1 MIKKITLLS
10 SILII
15 IYTIILILVCVA
27 IFTLVERKFMASI
40 QRRKGPNVIGLWG
53 LLQPFADGIK
63 LILKELHF
71 PKNSNKFIFLFSPIF
86 LFIIGFGQW
95 VFLSFIFN
103 NYLANIYLTILFTY
117 MIASLNVY
125 GILFAGW
132 SSNSKYAFLGGIR
145 SAAQMVSYE
154 VLMGFI
160 FLQIGL
166 LVGSFNLFDII
177 YKQKLI
183 GVGFFFYNLPIFIIF
198 FIVILAET
206 NRAPFDLPE
215 AEAELVAGY
224 NIEYSGILFA
234 FFFLAEYANM
244 LFVANTL
251 TLLFFGGGYLTI
263 FDFFKFFFFLNDTH
277 EIINLNFSYLK
288 YSFNIVIIAIL
299 FVIIRAAFPR
309 LRYDQLMLFAWQK
322 LLPLTIA
329 FLLFSFSFLWCF
341 NGLPLQASNGFNLI
355 NIIY

>member
-1 MIKKITLLS
+1 MIIILS
-10 SILII
+10 SFISLFYTIVLILI
-15 IYTIILILVCVA
+15 CVA
-27 IFTLVERKFMASI
+27 FYTLIERKIMASI
-40 QRRKGPNVIGLWG
+40 QRRKGPNVVGFWG

-71 PKNSNKFIFLFSPIF
+71 PKNSNKFLFFFSPLF

-103 NYLANIYLTILFTY
+103 NYLANVYFTILFTY

-132 SSNSKYAFLGGIR
+132 SSNSKYAFLGGVR
-145 SAAQMVSYE
+145 SAAQMISYE
-154 VLMGFI
+154 ILMGFI

-183 GVGFFFYNLPIFIIF
+183 GIGFFFYNFPIFIIF

-244 LFVANTL
+244 LFVSNTL
-251 TLLFFGGGYLTI
+251 TLFFFGGGYLTF
-263 FDFFKFFFFLNDTH
+263 FDLIRFCFFFNNFELNLT
-277 EIINLNFSYLK
+277 FSYFK
-288 YSFNIVIIAIL
+288 YSFNILLIALL

-322 LLPLTIA
+322 LLPLVMT
-329 FLLFSFSFLWCF
+329 FLLFSFCFFWCF
-341 NGLPLQASNGFNLI
+341 NGFPLQHSNGINLI

>member
-1 MIKKITLLS
+1 MIFFFN

-15 IYTIILILVCVA
+15 IFTIILILFSVA
-27 IFTLVERKFMASI
+27 FYTVIERKIMASI
-40 QRRKGPNVIGLWG
+40 QRRKGPNVVGFWG

-71 PKNSNKFIFLFSPIF
+71 PKNSNKFIFFLSPVF
-86 LFIIGFGQW
+86 LFILGFGQW

-103 NYLANIYLTILFTY
+103 NYLANLYLTILFTY
-117 MIASLNVY
+117 MFASLNVY

-132 SSNSKYAFLGGIR
+132 ASNSKYAFLGGIR
-145 SAAQMVSYE
+145 SAAQMISYE

-183 GVGFFFYNLPIFIIF
+183 GMGFFFYNFPLFIIF

-251 TLLFFGGGYLTI
+251 TLLFFGGGYLTL
-263 FDFFKFFFFLNDTH
+263 FDYLRFFFFYSTS
-277 EIINLNFSYLK
+277 EIIELEFSYIK
-288 YSFNIVIIAIL
+288 YSCNILFIAIL
-299 FVIIRAAFPR
+299 FIIIRAAFPR

-322 LLPLTIA
+322 LLPLVLS
-329 FLLFSFSFLWCF
+329 FLLFSFCFFWCF
-341 NGLPLQASNGFNLI
+341 NGFPLQHSNGLSLY

>member
-1 MIKKITLLS
+1 MFLLS
-10 SILII
+10 SFLII
-15 IYTIILILVCVA
+15 IYTIVLILISVA
-27 IFTLVERKFMASI
+27 IYTLLERKIMASI
-40 QRRKGPNVIGLWG
+40 QRRKGPNVVGIWG

-71 PKNSNKFIFLFSPIF
+71 PKNSNKFIFFFSPIF

-145 SAAQMVSYE
+145 SAAQMISYE
-154 VLMGFI
+154 ILMGFI

-166 LVGSFNLFDII
+166 LAGSFNLFDII

-183 GVGFFFYNLPIFIIF
+183 GSGFFFYNFPICVIF

-244 LFVANTL
+244 LFVSNTL

-263 FDFFKFFFFLNDTH
+263 FDFFKFLFFIH
-277 EIINLNFSYLK
+277 EVEIINFNFSYLK
-288 YSFNIVIIAIL
+288 YSFNIIMIAIL

-322 LLPLTIA
+322 LLPLVMS
-329 FLLFSFSFLWCF
+329 FLLFSISFFWILNGF
-341 NGLPLQASNGFNLI
+341 TIQYSNGLNLFY
-355 NIIY
+355 IYY

>member
-1 MIKKITLLS
+1 MIILS

-15 IYTIILILVCVA
+15 LYTIILILISVA
-27 IFTLVERKFMASI
+27 FYTLIERKIMASI
-40 QRRKGPNVIGLWG
+40 QRRKGPNVVGFWG

-71 PKNSNKFIFLFSPIF
+71 PKNSNKFIFFLTPLI

-103 NYLANIYLTILFTY
+103 NYLSNVYLTILFTY
-117 MIASLNVY
+117 MLASLNVY

-145 SAAQMVSYE
+145 SAAQMISYE
-154 VLMGFI
+154 ILMGFI

-166 LVGSFNLFDII
+166 LAGSFNLFDII
-177 YKQKLI
+177 YKQKII
-183 GVGFFFYNLPIFIIF
+183 GMGFFFYNFPIFIIF

-244 LFVANTL
+244 LFVSNTL

-263 FDFFKFFFFLNDTH
+263 FDFFKFFFFSSNL
-277 EIINLNFSYLK
+277 EIINLNFSYFK
-288 YSFNIVIIAIL
+288 YSLNIILIAVL

-322 LLPLTIA
+322 LLPL
-329 FLLFSFSFLWCF
+329 LMSFLFFSICFLWVF
-341 NGLPLQASNGFNLI
+341 NGFAIPHSNGFNI
-355 NIIY
+355 NNIIY